1 MNQVNTTQPLLP
13 QSDRDQIA
21 LQRNVSAL
29 QNEYSTLFF
38 LLQRL
43 GLQQIVLD
51 GFIAQNITVLAP
63 TNATFARLNQQF
75 VQFLLQPE
83 NEDLLRVILLY
94 HLIPNTSSVLNAFS
108 PNPTNPAFQAIAQDL
123 TTNPRLS
130 ALFSFRDVSQV
141 ETISSGDVRFPLF
154 IPINTLLIPPP
165 VQPQVAAILERITN
179 SNLRLPPPGSLS
191 DMAPIGGNSK
201 TATPRRIPP
210 PPPFWANNSKI
221 SNNL

>member
-63 TNATFARLNQQF
+63 TNAAFARINQQF

-108 PNPTNPAFQAIAQDL
+108 PNPANPAFQAIAQDL
-123 TTNPRLS
+123 TSNPRLS
-130 ALFSFRDVSQV
+130 ALFSFQDVSQV
-141 ETISSGDVRFPLF
+141 ETISSGDVKFPLF
-154 IPINTLLIPPP
+154 IPIDTLLIPPP

-191 DMAPIGGNSK
+191 TTVPFGGYSK
-201 TATPRRIPP
+201 TVAPRRIPS
-210 PPPFWANNSKI
+210 PPFWANASKL